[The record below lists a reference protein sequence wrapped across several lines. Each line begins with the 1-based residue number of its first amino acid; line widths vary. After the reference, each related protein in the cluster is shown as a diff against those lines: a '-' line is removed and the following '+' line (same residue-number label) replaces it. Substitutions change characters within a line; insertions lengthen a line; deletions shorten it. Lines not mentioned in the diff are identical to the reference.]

1 MKYPKQNRYL
11 KIKRVGTDQVEI
23 TNMLTGEVWKTDWE
37 YARLLR
43 ALDGKTHP
51 YHIYESM
58 DRESVKGL
66 IRDFKECGFLDNKK
80 RVYPQG
86 LGSVLFILWSP
97 RIKKIDRLLAALWN
111 RLLLWTW
118 LPVFFYGVHILFEK
132 EYPYVTGNQQPG
144 GFLLLMLLGLVF
156 HEFSHT
162 CACLSYGGDF
172 YCTGLTLQ
180 NFLPGAFVMI
190 DYDDVKGR
198 FRRVQINAAGIET
211 NVLLTGI
218 LLCLLKTGR
227 FETYTLWMG
236 ALLNFSL
243 ALFNAT
249 LIGGLDGM
257 GIYTELLGCSHFL
270 ESARRVVFSRRKRY
284 CLKMRGMN
292 GKALI
297 AACYIII
304 FLQLLL
310 PLVLT
315 LNVISLA
322 GMLF

>member
-211 NVLLTGI
+211 NVLLRPLLTKGLHLVGSMLRNRTPEFKAYI
-218 LLCLLKTGR
+218 LAELVKNVWPKI
-227 FETYTLWMG
+227 E
-236 ALLNFSL
+236 
-243 ALFNAT
+243 
-249 LIGGLDGM
+249 DGSIQPS
-257 GIYTELLGCSHFL
+257 IYRVLPITEAEAAHAIL
-270 ESARRVVFSRRKRY
+270 ERGENVGKVVLRV
-284 CLKMRGMN
+284 CDEE
-292 GKALI
+292 A
-297 AACYIII
+297 
-304 FLQLLL
+304 
-310 PLVLT
+310 
-315 LNVISLA
+315 
-322 GMLF
+322 